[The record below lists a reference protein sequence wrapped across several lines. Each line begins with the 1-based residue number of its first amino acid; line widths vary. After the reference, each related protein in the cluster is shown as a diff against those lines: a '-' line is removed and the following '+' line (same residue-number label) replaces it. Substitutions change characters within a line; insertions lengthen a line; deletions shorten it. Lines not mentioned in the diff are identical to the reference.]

1 MKRCAVVYTALLLC
15 ASAASAQAGNHE
27 NTFSSTLSD
36 GIRPRAIAGAPGSA
50 LFEVPAGSTVKTI
63 SPAK

>member
-1 MKRCAVVYTALLLC
+1 MKRCAVVYTALLC
-15 ASAASAQAGNHE
+15 ASVASAQAGNHE
-27 NTFSSTLSD
+27 NTFSSTLSG
-36 GIRPRAIAGAPGSA
+36 GIRLRAIVGALDSV